1 MKHDLPDFFNNPSL
15 IELGPVQIQ
24 FYAVTWLLSAVLIYS
39 FLKRNK
45 IIHEIG
51 LKKDDVNDMVFLYG
65 LFFGAMCGGR
75 IGYMLFYKTQE
86 LINDPVSLFKI
97 WEGGLSF
104 HGGLIGV
111 IIALII
117 FCKKKNIK
125 FLRLMDG
132 VALSMPIGL
141 GLVRIGN
148 FLNGELYG
156 KATTNQ
162 NWGLRFIPTDPEC
175 KSKIIDSIE
184 IIDATKCL
192 YRHPSQLYE
201 SFGEGI
207 LLFAI
212 LLFIS
217 QKTNIKGV
225 VCSSFLIFYGSIR
238 FIIEFFRQ
246 PDSHIGYVAYDSLS
260 MGQLL
265 CIPMIIVGFFILIYS
280 RKNA

>member
-1 MKHDLPDFFNNPSL
+1 MKLDLPDFFNNPSL

-75 IGYMLFYKTQE
+75 IGYMLFYQTQQ

-111 IIALII
+111 IIALIV

-156 KATTNQ
+156 KATNGE
-162 NWGLRFIPTDPEC
+162 WGFIFPTDPLGI
-175 KSKIIDSIE
+175 S
-184 IIDATKCL
+184 
-192 YRHPSQLYE
+192 RHPSQLYE

-217 QKTNIKGV
+217 QRTNIKGV

-238 FIIEFFRQ
+238 FIIEFYRQ
-246 PDSHIGYVAYDSLS
+246 PDSHLGYIAFDSLS

-265 CIPMIIVGFFILIYS
+265 CIPMILIGFLILLYS